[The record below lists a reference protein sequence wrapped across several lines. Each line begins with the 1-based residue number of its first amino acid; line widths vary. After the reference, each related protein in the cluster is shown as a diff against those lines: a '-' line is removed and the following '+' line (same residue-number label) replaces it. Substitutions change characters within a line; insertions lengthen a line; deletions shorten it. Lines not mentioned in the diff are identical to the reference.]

1 MLAHTSIS
9 ENTKRKACFNNEI
22 IILYKYFVYVCRS
35 IFILAKHTKFEGLD
49 PKGLTKYP
57 I

>member
-1 MLAHTSIS
+1 MLAHNSIS